1 MPPQSEALPL
11 VVKSPFGVSGGAT
24 SRTSPANVG
33 ERSILGR
40 PAQNRHQ
47 PLTGAS
53 SEAVRKTSMAV
64 FVLDYHKMPLM
75 PCSEKRARLLLSRK
89 RAVVHRLWPFT
100 IRLKDRDRAASTVQP
115 VAVKLDPGSKTT
127 GIALVRLEQRP
138 EGEVHHALH
147 LAELSH
153 RGEQVHRALLQ
164 RAGYRRRRRSANL
177 RYRPPRF
184 TNRRRQRGWLPPSLL
199 SRIVNV
205 LTWVERY
212 RSFVPL
218 TRMEVE
224 RVTFDTQLLQN
235 PELTGVAYQR
245 GELFGWEVRAYVLAK
260 FDYRCAYCGR
270 ENVAFELDHIVPRS
284 RGGSDRVSNLAAS
297 CHDCNAVKGNRTA
310 SECGYPEVEARAK
323 QPLKDAA
330 AMNAMRYALVER
342 LRTLGLEIHTR
353 SGGRTRWN
361 RDRFGMEKAHCLDA
375 LCVGELAGV
384 RVPALRWLAITAQ
397 GRGSY
402 QRTNVD
408 SSGFPRGYLTRHKRI
423 RGFSTGDL
431 VRAQVPD
438 HLKTRGIHLG
448 RVAVRA
454 SGSFRVSKI
463 DGINARY
470 CLLVQRA
477 DGYGYRWA

>member
-1 MPPQSEALPL
+1 
-11 VVKSPFGVSGGAT
+11 
-24 SRTSPANVG
+24 
-33 ERSILGR
+33 
-40 PAQNRHQ
+40 
-47 PLTGAS
+47 
-53 SEAVRKTSMAV
+53 MAV

-177 RYRPPRF
+177 RYRAPRF
-184 TNRRRQRGWLPPSLL
+184 ANRRRPKGWLPPSLH

-205 LTWVERY
+205 LTWVKRY

-218 TRMEVE
+218 TRQEVE

-235 PELTGVAYQR
+235 PALTGVAYQR
-245 GELFGWEVRAYVLAK
+245 GDLLGWEVRAYILAK

-310 SECGYPEVEARAK
+310 SECGYP
-323 QPLKDAA
+323 
-330 AMNAMRYALVER
+330 
-342 LRTLGLEIHTR
+342 
-353 SGGRTRWN
+353 
-361 RDRFGMEKAHCLDA
+361 
-375 LCVGELAGV
+375 
-384 RVPALRWLAITAQ
+384 
-397 GRGSY
+397 
-402 QRTNVD
+402 
-408 SSGFPRGYLTRHKRI
+408 
-423 RGFSTGDL
+423 
-431 VRAQVPD
+431 
-438 HLKTRGIHLG
+438 
-448 RVAVRA
+448 
-454 SGSFRVSKI
+454 
-463 DGINARY
+463 
-470 CLLVQRA
+470 
-477 DGYGYRWA
+477 